1 MILRR
6 IVESIRSQSWAVAFM
21 ELFIVVVGV
30 FIGLQVDTW
39 NDTRLEEKRREQI
52 MSTLATFLGDA
63 RGVQERLIAEIEF
76 GLASWE
82 SAVADGGR
90 PPPFVF
96 RHEGSDTAPE
106 IWSTIGQMQLTNL
119 FDPVTLFDLTF
130 YFSELDG
137 VGRKY
142 IRYVTFVEN
151 EVLPGMI
158 SDQDVFYDKK
168 GRLNAK
174 FQANMDRLREHIQE
188 NLRLIAWADCLV
200 YRLEAKRTF
209 EQSCLRVDHQL
220 EGMSG
225 KSN

>member
-6 IVESIRSQSWAVAFM
+6 IVESLRSQSWAVAFM
-21 ELFIVVVGV
+21 ELLIVVVGV

-39 NDTRLEEKRREQI
+39 NDTRLEAERREQI
-52 MSTLATFLGDA
+52 VGTLATNLGDS
-63 RGVQERLIAEIEF
+63 RGVQERMIAEIES

-90 PPPFVF
+90 PPPYVF
-96 RHEGSDTAPE
+96 RHEGSDTAPDT
-106 IWSTIGQMQLTNL
+106 WSTIGQMQLNDL

-142 IRYVTFVEN
+142 VRYITFVEN
-151 EVLPGMI
+151 EILPGTI

-188 NLRLIAWADCLV
+188 NFRLISWADCLV